1 MMDFPQLSPE
11 TIRPEEQE
19 EKEIW
24 QPSWKCFCCQDTG
37 RVQPHLAK
45 LVIPDYNDWHDKL
58 PICQAPGCNQYSRWM
73 GVGNNNLDMR
83 FVSTICQ
90 QLDMYSREDWR
101 KTVERKAINFQELAQ
116 KRAMSGVLERTF
128 NDNREIQQRKAEVEA
143 ITSQQWLAMADAYQ
157 FGKKDESDEA

>member
-1 MMDFPQLSPE
+1 MMDFPQLPRE
-11 TIRPEEQE
+11 LTRPEEQK

-24 QPSWKCFCCQDTG
+24 QPEWKCFCCQDTG
-37 RVQPHLAK
+37 RVQPILAK
-45 LVIPDYNDWHDKL
+45 LVIPDYDDWHDKL

-90 QLDMYSREDWR
+90 QLDMYQREDWR

-116 KRAMSGVLERTF
+116 RMSMSGTLDRTF
-128 NDNREIQQRKAEVEA
+128 NDNREIQQRKAEIEA
-143 ITSQQWLAMADAYQ
+143 ITKQQWAVMADKYY
-157 FGKKDESDEA
+157 FGEGGSTFEA